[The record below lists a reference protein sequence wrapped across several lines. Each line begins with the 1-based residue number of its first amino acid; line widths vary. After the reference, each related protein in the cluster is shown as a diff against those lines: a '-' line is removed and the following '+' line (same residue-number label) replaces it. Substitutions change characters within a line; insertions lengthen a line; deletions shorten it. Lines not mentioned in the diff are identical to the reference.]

1 MTSNS
6 VRKSLAMASVAGLA
20 MFTAACGSDSET
32 DTASGNETTTEAP
45 SDSANDTESSEME
58 PAMANLAGP
67 GCADYAEAVPSGD
80 GSIDGMA
87 QDPVATAASNNPL
100 LKTLTATVTGAY
112 NPKVDLVDTL
122 NGGEFTVFAP
132 VDSAF
137 EALDGKTLK
146 ALAKPANADM
156 LSSILTY
163 HVVPGQMTPDELSGS
178 YKTAQGDKVSVSG
191 SPDALTI
198 NGNEASVVCGGVQ
211 TGNATVYLIDSVL
224 LPPSM

>member
-6 VRKSLAMASVAGLA
+6 VRKSLAMASVASLA

-58 PAMANLAGP
+58 PAMANLSGP

-100 LKTLTATVTGAY
+100 LKTLASSPSSHPSTQPSRRLTARH
-112 NPKVDLVDTL
+112 
-122 NGGEFTVFAP
+122 
-132 VDSAF
+132 SRRW
-137 EALDGKTLK
+137 
-146 ALAKPANADM
+146 
-156 LSSILTY
+156 
-163 HVVPGQMTPDELSGS
+163 
-178 YKTAQGDKVSVSG
+178 
-191 SPDALTI
+191 
-198 NGNEASVVCGGVQ
+198 
-211 TGNATVYLIDSVL
+211 
-224 LPPSM
+224 PSRPTRTC